1 MPAQE
6 PLAVGVFD
14 DLEKAE
20 RTMDALRRA
29 GFPSDEIGIIGN
41 VNNQKQSAVPTPA
54 DTKVPETNARNGL
67 VGGAILGA
75 IIGLVVIAVIP
86 GIGWV
91 SGGGRLFEIVG
102 GVILGAA
109 VGGPLFAFGSMLFT
123 RAKARRYGRELE
135 QGRYIVTVADP
146 RRQEEAMSLLRRQA
160 IHAEKNAG

>member
-1 MPAQE
+1 MPANE

-14 DLEKAE
+14 DLDKAE
-20 RTMDALRRA
+20 QTMDALRRA
-29 GFPSDEIGIIGN
+29 GFPSEEIGIIGN
-41 VNNQKQSAVPTPA
+41 MDHQKQGAVPTPA
-54 DTKVPETNARNGL
+54 HVKAPESNAVNGM
-67 VGGAILGA
+67 VGGAVMGA

-135 QGRYIVTVADP
+135 QGRFIVTVRDP

-160 IHAEKNAG
+160 VHAEKNAG